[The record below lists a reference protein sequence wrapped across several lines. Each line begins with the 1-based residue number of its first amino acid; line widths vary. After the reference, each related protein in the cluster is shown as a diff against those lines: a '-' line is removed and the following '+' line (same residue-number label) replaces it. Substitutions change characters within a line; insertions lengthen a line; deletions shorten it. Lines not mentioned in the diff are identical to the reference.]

1 MANSGSGWKEF
12 QANAVLTASEV
23 NGYLMN
29 QSVLVFADTA
39 AYTNSGFVPDH
50 GSVRYIETTGAPE
63 YYDGSAW
70 VRIATQSEIGGF
82 VTTTKGDLATY
93 DPTVGAGEVV
103 ALSVGT
109 NGTTLI
115 ADSSE
120 GPGIKWG
127 QVSTPGIADDAI
139 TVDKILNGTNGY
151 FLSSTA
157 SAVAWAEAVTP
168 TGSQTLTNKTL
179 TSPIIN
185 SATIATSTI
194 NQSVLS
200 RAIEEWNYSTS
211 SPSGTLSL
219 DPTSYTVFFYNPSTA
234 VTTTWTPTFTNANIN
249 TLLGANGRAV
259 TIVVIVKVGSSA
271 GYSSSISITSAS
283 SVTTLWQGGITPGTT
298 NTSAGTDAYTYTIV
312 RTTENNYI
320 VFASRTRFAA

>member
-1 MANSGSGWKEF
+1 MADSGSGWKEF

-39 AYTNSGFVPDH
+39 AYTNSGFTPDD
-50 GSVRYIETTGAPE
+50 GAVRYIETAGAPE
-63 YYDGSAW
+63 YYDGTNW
-70 VRIATQSEIGGF
+70 VRLAAQSEIGGF
-82 VTTTKGDLATY
+82 VTTEQGDLATF

-109 NGTTLI
+109 NGTVLI
-115 ADSSE
+115 ADSTV
-120 GPGIKWG
+120 GPGLKWG
-127 QVSTPGIADDAI
+127 QVATTGLADDAV

-157 SAVAWAEAVTP
+157 SAVVWAEAVTP
-168 TGSQTLTNKTL
+168 TATQTLTNKTL
-179 TSPIIN
+179 TSPVIN
-185 SATIATSTI
+185 SATLSTSTI

-200 RAIEEWNYSTS
+200 RAIEQWSYSTS
-211 SPSGTLSL
+211 SPSGVLSL
-219 DPTSYTVFFYNPSTA
+219 DPTSSTAFFYNPSTA

-249 TLLGANGRAV
+249 TLLGADGRAV

-271 GYSSSISITSAS
+271 GYSSSITITSAS

-312 RTTENNYI
+312 RTTADNYT
-320 VFASRTRFAA
+320 VFASRTRFAT